1 MGRLAMVI
9 MAVVGT
15 LPLLADPKIL
25 NATTVSG
32 TVVLGLGPP
41 VYALMFIKG
50 YRPLVFHL
58 PFWSGV
64 AFGVVFQLSTASCC
78 RDYINIEGFRFG
90 SGSEAALLGF
100 NVIGSIVAWGLCGV
114 CLLENMPAWQLDRRA
129 GSDNS
134 VLGQFG
140 GWFGR
145 GRKDV
150 PGGTEDHVGK
160 DEMFETVKTA
170 DVEMAGAAR

>member
-1 MGRLAMVI
+1 MLLRFTPHRHLYLGRVAMVI

-58 PFWSGV
+58 PFWTGV
-64 AFGVVFQLSTASCC
+64 AFGVVFQVSLIPGYRKRSCNQVRKYSFC
-78 RDYINIEGFRFG
+78 YRFTG
-90 SGSEAALLGF
+90 YRPLVFHLPFWTGVAFGVVSRQVLRSGS
-100 NVIGSIVAWGLCGV
+100 VKK
-114 CLLENMPAWQLDRRA
+114 P
-129 GSDNS
+129 SDS
-134 VLGQFG
+134 QVHAFVD
-140 GWFGR
+140 F
-145 GRKDV
+145 
-150 PGGTEDHVGK
+150 
-160 DEMFETVKTA
+160 
-170 DVEMAGAAR
+170 